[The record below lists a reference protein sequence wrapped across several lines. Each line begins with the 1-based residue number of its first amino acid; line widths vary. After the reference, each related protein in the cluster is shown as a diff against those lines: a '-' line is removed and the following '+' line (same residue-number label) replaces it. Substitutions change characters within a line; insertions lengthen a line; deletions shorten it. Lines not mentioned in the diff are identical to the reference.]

1 MTKQK
6 WHNVLF
12 FLLMCLILFF
22 YLIPVFFQVITA
34 FKADK
39 EITLLGF
46 RWFPETLRFDAFT
59 SAWKMAN
66 WPQAFMNSVV
76 MTISVIVVCL
86 SINLLAGYA
95 FARLHFRG
103 SDVLFIILLM
113 GLMIPAQSIIIP
125 QFIIVRGMGLYDTIW
140 GSAICY
146 LSAPMGVFLAKQ
158 FYLTFPKELDEA
170 AFIDGASTF
179 QTFTHIMMP
188 SVRSVSLCVLVMS
201 LVYNW
206 NDFFTPLIYIN
217 STKKFT
223 LAIGLQFL
231 NSSMGTTKIG
241 QMMAVAVATMIPVLI
256 IFFLCQKYFV
266 EGIKMSGINRRKAI
280 IIMAKMVRFGLVQM
294 YFADHRFLF
303 RECGNSN

>member
-6 WHNVLF
+6 RFNVLF
-12 FLLMCLILFF
+12 FILMCFILFF

-46 RWFPETLRFDAFT
+46 RWFPETLRFDAFVN
-59 SAWKMAN
+59 AWKMAN
-66 WPQAFMNSVV
+66 WPQAFMNSVI

-95 FARLHFRG
+95 FARLKFRG

-125 QFIIVRGMGLYDTIW
+125 QFIIVRSLGLYDTIW

-170 AFIDGASTF
+170 ASLDGCSKFGTYIRVYLPLSTTIIATLTITKGT
-179 QTFTHIMMP
+179 Q
-188 SVRSVSLCVLVMS
+188 V
-201 LVYNW
+201 W
-206 NDFFTPLIYIN
+206 NDFFYPLIMTTSQRN
-217 STKKFT
+217 NTLQLCLQLFKGSSTTHFNW
-223 LAIGLQFL
+223 L
-231 NSSMGTTKIG
+231 
-241 QMMAVAVATMIPVLI
+241 MAAATVTSLPMVILY
-256 IFFLCQKYFV
+256 FSAQKYFV
-266 EGIKMSGINRRKAI
+266 EGLQTTGMKN
-280 IIMAKMVRFGLVQM
+280 
-294 YFADHRFLF
+294 
-303 RECGNSN
+303 